1 MEDDLHEN
9 FTRITEEL
17 GNKAKHI
24 GLYMIGATVASD
36 NEELF
41 GEQDDMLDRN
51 PDVKAMIESG
61 EASVAIMAQF
71 TIGDLAFDTRVQ
83 NVTQHEVDMQFREIM
98 PTDAEVRRDDVQSRL
113 TEDMSDDDLLE
124 AFFDG
129 AADDD
134 DLP

>member
-1 MEDDLHEN
+1 MDDLHED

-17 GNKAKHI
+17 QRKAQHI

-36 NEELF
+36 NENLL
-41 GEQDDMLDRN
+41 GEEDDMLDRN

-113 TEDMSDDDLLE
+113 SDDMTDDDLLD

-129 AADDD
+129 TADDD
-134 DLP
+134 NLP